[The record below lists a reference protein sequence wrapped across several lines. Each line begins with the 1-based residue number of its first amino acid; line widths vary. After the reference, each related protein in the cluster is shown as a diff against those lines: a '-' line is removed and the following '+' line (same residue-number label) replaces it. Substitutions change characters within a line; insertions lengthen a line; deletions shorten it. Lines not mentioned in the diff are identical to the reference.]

1 MNNKIFMGYFRF
13 FKTLT
18 SLYNVLNLPYII
30 HLNIKSLLNI
40 RKLNVSVYLCVDC
53 GCQYE
58 NQCFCLSLCG
68 LWVSIWESMFL
79 FIFVWIVGVNMR
91 IMITVLSFRG
101 RPTVEI
107 EIIPEI
113 DPCGLEMSRGPCR
126 AIKSR
131 WFFNKNS
138 GNCEVRII

>member
-1 MNNKIFMGYFRF
+1 
-13 FKTLT
+13 
-18 SLYNVLNLPYII
+18 
-30 HLNIKSLLNI
+30 
-40 RKLNVSVYLCVDC
+40 
-53 GCQYE
+53 
-58 NQCFCLSLCG
+58 
-68 LWVSIWESMFL
+68 MFL

-138 GNCEVRII
+138 GNCEVRIIKGIYGKLIFCVGAPLKSIGFLAFAKDLLFPQPKTGFPKKYL